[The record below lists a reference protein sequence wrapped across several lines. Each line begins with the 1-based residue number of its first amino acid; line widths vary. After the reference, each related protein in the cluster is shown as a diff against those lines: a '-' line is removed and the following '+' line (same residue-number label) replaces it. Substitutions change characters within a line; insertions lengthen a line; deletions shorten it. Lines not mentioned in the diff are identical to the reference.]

1 LSSEGLA
8 LARYFRDEGLHA
20 ELVSFLA
27 SEARASS
34 GYERILHVAHSY
46 FAA

>member
-20 ELVSFLA
+20 ELASFLA